1 MMVIIYRQMT
11 YILLETNYGAIT
23 QPLRM
28 EYRQTQIN
36 AVESGGMTSEELGP
50 STLKEKILDTAI
62 NDRYL
67 AKAKNATSIAGE
79 IL

>member
-1 MMVIIYRQMT
+1 MGN
-11 YILLETNYGAIT
+11 ILLETNYGAIT

-50 STLKEKILDTAI
+50 STLKVNSLDTAI
-62 NDRYL
+62 NDRYITKVIQTL
-67 AKAKNATSIAGE
+67 FLAGE
-79 IL
+79 VL

>member
-1 MMVIIYRQMT
+1 
-11 YILLETNYGAIT
+11 
-23 QPLRM
+23 M

-36 AVESGGMTSEELGP
+36 AVESEGMTSEELGP

-62 NDRYL
+62 IDRYL

-79 IL
+79 VL

>member
-1 MMVIIYRQMT
+1 MDN
-11 YILLETNYGAIT
+11 ILLETNYGAIT

-36 AVESGGMTSEELGP
+36 AVESGGKTSEKLGP

-67 AKAKNATSIAGE
+67 AKAKNAMCIAGE
-79 IL
+79 VL

>member
-1 MMVIIYRQMT
+1 MRPIYFSMDMRL
-11 YILLETNYGAIT
+11 ICVNGAIT

-62 NDRYL
+62 NDRYF

-79 IL
+79 VL

>member
-1 MMVIIYRQMT
+1 MDN
-11 YILLETNYGAIT
+11 ILLETRYGAIT

-62 NDRYL
+62 NDRYF

-79 IL
+79 VL

>member
-1 MMVIIYRQMT
+1 
-11 YILLETNYGAIT
+11 
-23 QPLRM
+23 M

-79 IL
+79 VL

>member
-1 MMVIIYRQMT
+1 MNLYKSHEVRLIC
-11 YILLETNYGAIT
+11 LNGAIT

-36 AVESGGMTSEELGP
+36 AVESEGMTSAKLGP
-50 STLKEKILDTAI
+50 CTLKEKILDTAI

-67 AKAKNATSIAGE
+67 AKAKNAISIAGE
-79 IL
+79 VL

>member
-1 MMVIIYRQMT
+1 MDN
-11 YILLETNYGAIT
+11 ILLETNYGAIT

-36 AVESGGMTSEELGP
+36 AVESGGMTSAELGP

-62 NDRYL
+62 NDRYITKVNQL
-67 AKAKNATSIAGE
+67 LFLAGE
-79 IL
+79 VL

>member
-1 MMVIIYRQMT
+1 MNLYKSNKVRLICV
-11 YILLETNYGAIT
+11 NGAIT

-62 NDRYL
+62 NDRYITKVIQTL
-67 AKAKNATSIAGE
+67 FLAGE

>member
-1 MMVIIYRQMT
+1 MDMRIDC
-11 YILLETNYGAIT
+11 LNGAIT

-36 AVESGGMTSEELGP
+36 AVESGGMTIEKIGP

>member
-1 MMVIIYRQMT
+1 MT
-11 YILLETNYGAIT
+11 NMGLLLRNGAIT

-50 STLKEKILDTAI
+50 STLKVNSLDTAI
-62 NDRYL
+62 NDRYITKVIEPL
-67 AKAKNATSIAGE
+67 FIAGE
-79 IL
+79 VL

>member
-1 MMVIIYRQMT
+1 MVIIYRQMDN
-11 YILLETNYGAIT
+11 ILLETNYGAIT

-36 AVESGGMTSEELGP
+36 AVESGGMTIEEIGP

-79 IL
+79 VL

>member
-1 MMVIIYRQMT
+1 MT
-11 YILLETNYGAIT
+11 HILLETNYGAIT

-36 AVESGGMTSEELGP
+36 AVESGGMTIEKIGP

-79 IL
+79 VL

>member
-1 MMVIIYRQMT
+1 MT
-11 YILLETNYGAIT
+11 HILLETNYGAIT

-36 AVESGGMTSEELGP
+36 AVESGGKTSAELGP

-62 NDRYL
+62 NDRYITKVNQL
-67 AKAKNATSIAGE
+67 LFLAGE
-79 IL
+79 VL

>member
-1 MMVIIYRQMT
+1 MAN
-11 YILLETNYGAIT
+11 LLERQLGAIT
-23 QPLRM
+23 QPFGM
-28 EYRQTQIN
+28 ECCQTKIN
-36 AVESGGMTSEELGP
+36 AAESQGMTIEEIGP

>member
-1 MMVIIYRQMT
+1 MNLYKYNELRLIC
-11 YILLETNYGAIT
+11 LNGAIT

-36 AVESGGMTSEELGP
+36 AVESGGMTIEKIGP

-62 NDRYL
+62 NDRYITKVIQTL
-67 AKAKNATSIAGE
+67 FLAGE
-79 IL
+79 VL

>member
-1 MMVIIYRQMT
+1 MNLYKSNKVRLIC
-11 YILLETNYGAIT
+11 LNGAIT

-36 AVESGGMTSEELGP
+36 AVESGGMTIEEIGP

-62 NDRYL
+62 NDRYIT
-67 AKAKNATSIAGE
+67 KVIHPFFIAGE

>member
-1 MMVIIYRQMT
+1 MDN
-11 YILLETNYGAIT
+11 ILLETNYGAIT

-50 STLKEKILDTAI
+50 STLKVNSLDTAI
-62 NDRYL
+62 NDRYF
-67 AKAKNATSIAGE
+67 AKANQTLFLAGE
-79 IL
+79 VL

>member
-1 MMVIIYRQMT
+1 MDN
-11 YILLETNYGAIT
+11 ILLETIYGAIT

-36 AVESGGMTSEELGP
+36 AVESGGKFSEQLEP

-67 AKAKNATSIAGE
+67 AKAKNAMCIAGE
-79 IL
+79 VL

>member
-1 MMVIIYRQMT
+1 MNLYKSNELRLIC
-11 YILLETNYGAIT
+11 LNGAIT

-36 AVESGGMTSEELGP
+36 AVESGGMTSAELGP

-62 NDRYL
+62 NDRYITKVIQTL
-67 AKAKNATSIAGE
+67 FLAGE
-79 IL
+79 VL

>member
-1 MMVIIYRQMT
+1 MIPIYFSMDMGLDCRD
-11 YILLETNYGAIT
+11 GAIT

-36 AVESGGMTSEELGP
+36 AVESGGMTIEKIGP

-62 NDRYL
+62 NDRYITKVIQPL
-67 AKAKNATSIAGE
+67 FIAGE
-79 IL
+79 VL

>member
-1 MMVIIYRQMT
+1 MT
-11 YILLETNYGAIT
+11 HILLETNYGAIT

-36 AVESGGMTSEELGP
+36 AVESGGMTSAELGP

-62 NDRYL
+62 NDRYITKVNQL
-67 AKAKNATSIAGE
+67 LFLAGE
-79 IL
+79 VL

>member
-1 MMVIIYRQMT
+1 MNLYKYNELRLIC
-11 YILLETNYGAIT
+11 LNGAIT

-36 AVESGGMTSEELGP
+36 AVESGGKTSEQLGP

-62 NDRYL
+62 NDRYITKVIQTL
-67 AKAKNATSIAGE
+67 FLAGE
-79 IL
+79 VL

>member
-1 MMVIIYRQMT
+1 MDN
-11 YILLETNYGAIT
+11 ILLETRYGAIT

-36 AVESGGMTSEELGP
+36 AVESGGKTSAELGP

-62 NDRYL
+62 NDRYITKVNQL
-67 AKAKNATSIAGE
+67 LFLAGE
-79 IL
+79 VL